1 MLHFNFNSTEPIYL
15 QVANQLEEA
24 IFTKAFLDGT
34 QVPSTTEISKEF
46 HINPAT
52 VLKGMNILVN
62 DGLLEKRRGL
72 GMFVTEDAYMKL
84 LERRKESFYQ
94 DYIVKMIQ
102 EAKKL
107 GMNEDD
113 LIELVKRGVD

>member
-1 MLHFNFNSTEPIYL
+1 
-15 QVANQLEEA
+15 
-24 IFTKAFLDGT
+24 
-34 QVPSTTEISKEF
+34 
-46 HINPAT
+46 
-52 VLKGMNILVN
+52 
-62 DGLLEKRRGL
+62 
-72 GMFVTEDAYMKL
+72 MFVTESAYMKL
-84 LERRKESFYQ
+84 LERRKDSFYR

>member
-1 MLHFNFNSTEPIYL
+1 
-15 QVANQLEEA
+15 
-24 IFTKAFLDGT
+24 
-34 QVPSTTEISKEF
+34 
-46 HINPAT
+46 
-52 VLKGMNILVN
+52 
-62 DGLLEKRRGL
+62 
-72 GMFVTEDAYMKL
+72 MKL